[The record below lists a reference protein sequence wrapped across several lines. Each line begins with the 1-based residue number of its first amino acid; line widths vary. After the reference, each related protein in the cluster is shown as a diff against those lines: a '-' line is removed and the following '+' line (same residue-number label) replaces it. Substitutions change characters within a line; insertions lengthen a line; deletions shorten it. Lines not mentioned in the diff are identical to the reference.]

1 MFSSLPTL
9 NQIKL
14 SRNQVRLH
22 INTDEPYTIT
32 NEQYVKI
39 ILDADSMSHMRRVE
53 LLDAC
58 ERFNRLRMVDQV
70 QRDEAFFTAEQRFD
84 IFMDGGM
91 IVIQDEDFS
100 VRYRLFDKS
109 ADIIKITQE
118 SL

>member
-1 MFSSLPTL
+1 
-9 NQIKL
+9 
-14 SRNQVRLH
+14 
-22 INTDEPYTIT
+22 
-32 NEQYVKI
+32 
-39 ILDADSMSHMRRVE
+39 MSHMRRVE

-58 ERFNRLRMVDQV
+58 ERFNRLRMADQV
-70 QRDEAFFTAEQRFD
+70 QRDEAFFTAEDQRFD